1 MKLVSSVKQFSPPTK
16 ARRNCITMVLRAPFH
31 RSVGYSPAVDTF
43 GQLLIPEFQLQHG
56 HPPRMGSFRWQVK
69 LQYVS
74 DSASV
79 EAMLV
84 YSVTSFSFFSCK
96 HHCILSYALVL
107 YIREIYTSFCPFCV
121 LLYPVP
127 FQNSTFFLNIR
138 APLKTWSTVIPF
150 FPSISF
156 LSSFLRALFSASC
169 PYLPFFPSWLAHSPS
184 LIV

>member
-43 GQLLIPEFQLQHG
+43 GQLLTPEFQLQHG

-79 EAMLV
+79 EAILV

-138 APLKTWSTVIPF
+138 APLKTWSTVVPF

-156 LSSFLRALFSASC
+156 LSSFLRASC

>member
-56 HPPRMGSFRWQVK
+56 HPPRMGSFRWYVK

-107 YIREIYTSFCPFCV
+107 YIREIYTSFCPFVCYCI
-121 LLYPVP
+121 LSHFRIAL
-127 FQNSTFFLNIR
+127 FFL
-138 APLKTWSTVIPF
+138 
-150 FPSISF
+150 ISEH
-156 LSSFLRALFSASC
+156 L
-169 PYLPFFPSWLAHSPS
+169 
-184 LIV
+184 